1 MNKPDQDVLDTK
13 ITLRDYIAIHASR
26 NDIDPYILKGYKEE
40 YVVDTGR
47 GQKYFDTRE
56 ATRTVEQARYA
67 YADAMLKARAQE
79 QS

>member
-1 MNKPDQDVLDTK
+1 MNNPDQNVLDTK
-13 ITLRDYIAIHASR
+13 ITLRDYIAIHATR

-47 GQKYFDTRE
+47 GRKYFDTRE

-67 YADAMLKARAQE
+67 YADAMLKARE
-79 QS
+79 HKE